1 MVLNLRTLEMEG
13 IQIVQNMPGD
23 CSWWESVRSQ
33 RKEAEAFPVRGG
45 EGISGKLSKARHCIT
60 LFQ

>member
-1 MVLNLRTLEMEG
+1 MEG